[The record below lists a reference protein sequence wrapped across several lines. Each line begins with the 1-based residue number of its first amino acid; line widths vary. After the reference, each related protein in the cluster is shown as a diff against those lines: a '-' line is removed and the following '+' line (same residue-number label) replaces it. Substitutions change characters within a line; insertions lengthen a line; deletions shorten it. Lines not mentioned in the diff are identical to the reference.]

1 MVLGL
6 NEMLLPVH
14 LFKFEK
20 STFQFSLVST
30 NLKKKSSGFSS
41 VCLQK
46 KSLWYSTAFVLEVG
60 LMFRESS

>member
-6 NEMLLPVH
+6 NEMFLPVH
-14 LFKFEK
+14 LFKFER

-46 KSLWYSTAFVLEVG
+46 SLCDTVLRS
-60 LMFRESS
+60 FWKWA